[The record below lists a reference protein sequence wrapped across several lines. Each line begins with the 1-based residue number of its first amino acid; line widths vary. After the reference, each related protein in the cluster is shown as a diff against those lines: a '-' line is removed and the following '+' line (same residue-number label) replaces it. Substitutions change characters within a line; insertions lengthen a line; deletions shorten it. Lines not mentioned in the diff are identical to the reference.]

1 MSNVPFRVLTMV
13 VALAGLQPVTAPA
26 AEPIGKVI
34 FQSGGAFI
42 VDAAGRQRAAS
53 KGDLIMPGERLV
65 TGNNALTQVKMRDGS
80 FVGLRPGTDLKFQ
93 EMRLTGKDAGQD
105 VALNTGSIRVLNL
118 PVEGGAKPLPMHVQA
133 GDARI
138 VMKGAD
144 MESAVKRDPT
154 TGPETITRL
163 NHGTGTLTNGIKTL
177 DLAVNEVNLATKTR
191 IGDAP
196 TSALPPVEVR
206 PIPDAGPGKG
216 LGVAPIQAALPK
228 GDLVTTLPVL
238 PLDSRVTTDLAM
250 TQGLKNTIVSTF
262 TPSTSLSGVTTLA
275 GVKADVAPPP
285 KDLFV
290 SVDPVNPANTRIG
303 IITGSSSIAEV
314 MPKADLTTSPQLQLM
329 LETVALKP
337 IMQQPIVTNLLRRP

>member
-1 MSNVPFRVLTMV
+1 MNTPFRVLTLAIALAALQPV
-13 VALAGLQPVTAPA
+13 VALAAD
-26 AEPIGKVI
+26 PIGKVI
-34 FQSGGAFI
+34 FQSGGAVI
-42 VDAAGRQRAAS
+42 VDAAGKQRAAN

-65 TGNNALTQVKMRDGS
+65 TGSNALTQVKMRDGS

-105 VALNTGSIRVLNL
+105 VALNSGSIRVLNL
-118 PVEGGAKPLPMHVQA
+118 PGDGAVKPLPVNVQA

-144 MESAVKRDPT
+144 MESAVKRDLS

-196 TSALPPVEVR
+196 ISALPPVDVR
-206 PIPDAGPGKG
+206 PIADPGQAKNFG
-216 LGVAPIQAALPK
+216 TAPIQTVLTK
-228 GDLVTTLPVL
+228 GDLVTTLPSM
-238 PLDSRVTTDLAM
+238 PLDARVATDVSM

-262 TPSTSLSGVTTLA
+262 TPTTSLSGINSLA
-275 GVKADVAPPP
+275 GVKDAPPP

-290 SVDPVNPANTRIG
+290 SVDPLNPANTKIG
-303 IITGSSSIAEV
+303 IVSTGSIMTEV
-314 MPKADLTTSPQLQLM
+314 VPKVDLTSSPEVQKTLG
-329 LETVALKP
+329 TVALQP
-337 IMQQPIVTNLLRRP
+337 IMQQPIVTNLLRR

>member
-1 MSNVPFRVLTMV
+1 MNVPFRVLTLAI
-13 VALAGLQPVTAPA
+13 ALAALQPA
-26 AEPIGKVI
+26 AAQAADPIGKVI

-42 VDAAGRQRAAS
+42 VDAAGKQRAAN

-105 VALNTGSIRVLNL
+105 VALNSGSIRVLNL
-118 PVEGGAKPLPMHVQA
+118 PGEGAVKPLPMNVQA

-144 MESAVKRDPT
+144 MESAVKRDLA
-154 TGPETITRL
+154 TGPETIARL

-177 DLAVNEVNLATKTR
+177 DLAVNGVSLATKTR

-196 TSALPPVEVR
+196 ISALPPVDVK
-206 PIPDAGPGKG
+206 PIADAGQVKSFGTTPVQTV
-216 LGVAPIQAALPK
+216 LQK
-228 GDLVTTLPVL
+228 GDVATTLPAL
-238 PLDSRVTTDLAM
+238 PLDSRITADLSM
-250 TQGLKNTIVSTF
+250 TQGLKNTIVSTI
-262 TPSTSLSGVTTLA
+262 TPSTSLSGINTLA
-275 GVKADVAPPP
+275 GVKADIAPPP

-303 IITGSSSIAEV
+303 ILSTGTTMTEV
-314 MPKADLTTSPQLQLM
+314 VPKIDLTSSPEVQKTLG
-329 LETVALKP
+329 TVALQP
-337 IMQQPIVTNLLRRP
+337 IMQQPIVTKLLKF